1 MFHVVVVHNNQQ
13 RNVQK
18 SVLQK
23 CFWPIRRIDFF
34 FFCRSRCRRHL
45 VNTILFFAWDY
56 NYINES
62 FAFSA
67 G

>member
-1 MFHVVVVHNNQQ
+1 MFHVVVVHNNKQ

-18 SVLQK
+18 SVLPIF
-23 CFWPIRRIDFF
+23 FWLIRLIEFF
-34 FFCRSRCRRHL
+34 FFCRSRCRRRL